1 MIKEPEAYERLT
13 EPYAHQLT
21 EANNTWN
28 IPARGVFWDMGTGKS
43 KLMIDTI
50 GMLYCAKEI
59 DGAILIGDKGNYRNW
74 AKQIKEHLHPKY
86 DRRVAVWTSAPDR
99 HERAALSEIL
109 TPRDNCMDF
118 LLINVESLSSDR
130 SAEQA
135 LKFIQ
140 THYPLICL
148 DEATSIK
155 NHRAQRTKTAISI
168 ARRCEFR
175 RVMTGT
181 PITQS
186 PLDVFSIFEFLGPN
200 ILGFR
205 NYTAFKS
212 YFAVT
217 QRINLGPGR
226 PQFDQIIGYRNLDQL
241 TEMMSE
247 HSSRITK
254 DECLD
259 LPPKVYEQVEVEL
272 TAEQEKAYRDLKAM
286 ALLQL
291 EQGQLTSTS
300 ALTTLNKLQQIVAGH
315 VKLDNGTI
323 VELPSNRIMS
333 LFDTLEEIG
342 PQKVVIWCAFQQD
355 VRSILQVMR
364 EMKKPAVGYYGETDE
379 RDREANLSAFVEH
392 DAQYFVATAATG
404 GKGLN
409 GLTVASHQ
417 IYFSNDFNLE
427 RRLQS
432 EDRLHRIGQTK
443 TVVIIDLVARRTTD
457 EKILASHRDKKDVA
471 GQVLDN
477 MGKILREDDDL
488 TY

>member
-1 MIKEPEAYERLT
+1 MIRQPERYERHT

-86 DRRVAVWTSAPDR
+86 HHRIAVWTSAPDR
-99 HERAALSEIL
+99 YERAALNDIL
-109 TPRDNCMDF
+109 VPKDDCLDF

-130 SAEQA
+130 SAEWA
-135 LKFIQ
+135 NRFIN

-155 NHRAQRTKTAISI
+155 NHRAQRTKTAISL
-168 ARRCEFR
+168 ARRCEYR

-186 PLDVFSIFEFLGPN
+186 PLDVFSIFEFLGPAM
-200 ILGFR
+200 LGFR

-212 YFAVT
+212 YFAIV

-272 TAEQEKAYRDLKAM
+272 TPEQAKAYRDLKSM

-315 VKLDNGTI
+315 VKLDSGEVVT
-323 VELPSNRIMS
+323 LPSNRI
-333 LFDTLEEIG
+333 DTLLNTLDEIG
-342 PQKVVIWCAFQQD
+342 DRKVVIWCAFQED
-355 VRSILQVMR
+355 VRQIMARLK
-364 EMKKPAVGYYGETDE
+364 ELKKPAVDYYGETADK
-379 RDREANLSAFVEH
+379 DREANLTAFVEH

-432 EDRLHRIGQTK
+432 EDRLHRIGQK
-443 TVVIIDLVARRTTD
+443 CTVVIIDLVARKTTD
-457 EKILASHRDKKDVA
+457 EKILGSHHAKQDIA
-471 GQVLDN
+471 HQVLDN
-477 MGKILREDDDL
+477 IGKILKDDL